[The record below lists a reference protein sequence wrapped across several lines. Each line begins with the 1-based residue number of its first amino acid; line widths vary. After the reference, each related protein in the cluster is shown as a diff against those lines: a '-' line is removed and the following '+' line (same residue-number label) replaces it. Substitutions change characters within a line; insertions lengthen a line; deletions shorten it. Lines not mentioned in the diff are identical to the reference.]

1 VASALLIFAGL
12 MGAAGIVLAAAS
24 AHGAPGTGL
33 DGAGYL
39 LILHAAAVIGGVALL
54 HQSMLSRV
62 PGLIALCGFV
72 LGAALFAGDIT
83 ARATIGSRL
92 FPMAAPTGGTILI
105 ASWLVL
111 SVAALLA
118 RWSQP

>member
-1 VASALLIFAGL
+1 LLIVAGL

-24 AHGAPGTGL
+24 AHGVPGTGL

-39 LILHAAAVIGGVALL
+39 LILHAASVIGGVALL
-54 HQSMLSRV
+54 HQSMLLRV

>member
-1 VASALLIFAGL
+1 MASALLIFAGL

-39 LILHAAAVIGGVALL
+39 LLLHAAAVVGGVALL
-54 HQSMLSRV
+54 HQSMLSRAA
-62 PGLIALCGFV
+62 GLIALCGFA
-72 LGAALFAGDIT
+72 LGAALFAADVA
-83 ARATIGSRL
+83 ARALIGSRL
-92 FPMAAPTGGTILI
+92 FPMAAPTGGTIMI
-105 ASWLVL
+105 ASWLAF

-118 RWSQP
+118 RV

>member
-1 VASALLIFAGL
+1 MASALLIFAGL
-12 MGAAGIVLAAAS
+12 MGTAGIVLTAAS

-33 DGAGYL
+33 DSAGYL
-39 LILHAAAVIGGVALL
+39 LLLHAVAVIGGVALM
-54 HQSMLSRV
+54 HQSMLSRIA
-62 PGLIALCGFV
+62 GLIALCGFV
-72 LGAALFAGDIT
+72 LGAVLFAGDVA

-92 FPMAAPTGGTILI
+92 FPMAAPTGGTIMI

-118 RWSQP
+118 RL